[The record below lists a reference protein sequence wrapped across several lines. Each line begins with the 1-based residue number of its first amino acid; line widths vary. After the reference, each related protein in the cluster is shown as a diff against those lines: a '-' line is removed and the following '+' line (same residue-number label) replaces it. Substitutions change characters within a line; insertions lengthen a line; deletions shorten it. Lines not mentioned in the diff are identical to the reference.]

1 MKTNLRYK
9 RWSHPLLWGLTCLLA
24 LFVGAGGAKA
34 QVSVTVGS
42 QVTDVANIVSGKA
55 YLLRWDGLTGTPY
68 ALDTGGS
75 SYGMANNNSASQAA
89 VYYLISDGNGGYKI
103 ENAFT
108 GKYWPTPSSNGQ
120 VMAPTTVASAGT
132 WTIAASGTANRFTF
146 TCGTYHTNRSSSKL
160 VAHTSDSPV
169 SIYEVTA
176 STATSSSYSDLSGM
190 DMVVSST
197 EASSLSTGTWYVMS
211 QRTRSS
217 YLFEDASSHTL
228 KHTQTKPAG
237 SATTNAGYLVRLLAA
252 DGGKYYVQN
261 GYGNYFGTFTQ
272 GTNVPTT
279 ALGTEAQT
287 VAKINSTDGHFY
299 LQSSSNSVVL
309 NANDFTL
316 GDPSTVVGW
325 GTTVPTATGN
335 NNDWAFYPVT
345 LDVSWVPTA
354 SEVYTIENSKASNR
368 GALTYE
374 PTASTTN
381 VWSSYKSGATTLD
394 ATNPNHQW
402 VFYPTGTTGQYYLYN
417 VGAGKFAV
425 PTAIGS
431 GSTNP
436 WVFSDNAV
444 AVTLN
449 IQSDGTYRIKM
460 ATDPVSGTNVAVI
473 SANSNL
479 DNPIFN
485 YNDAG
490 SDFTITK
497 VTGDASTAVAS
508 KVAKLVKSQTALTAA
523 PTSAGWYAVQIKTAG
538 TSSFVGRYAYPAA
551 TEMTYNGTNYP
562 LTFTGTVATEPA
574 INNTTF
580 FTYIDPTNLY
590 WQLPNG
596 KYLVAN
602 SNNKFPTSTNE
613 PTAIN
618 SITYNNG
625 IQIKGNAS
633 YYAVPYN
640 LSSTIFV
647 GESTTSKAFD
657 LYPINLTTAGL
668 QDWRVTITTGTSVV
682 YDQTVSCTRSD
693 VVGLTEVYTGGTF
706 FLPTGVT
713 PASSDF
719 TMAGSQSITVD
730 DANHTVTVNYDPNIA
745 IIESGVSVTQGF
757 QTAGRNEGV
766 MLLRVT
772 AEPFKDATNATISVS
787 LKDGTESQISALTLY
802 EASSA
807 SSEVLTIFNSDDTA
821 NKMSSAPT
829 LTSVNTVAVSGNTAT
844 LTIGNLT
851 AGTHYYWI
859 AATVNSD
866 ATLGSVL
873 DAAVTGI
880 TYTCNSNETTLDLT
894 STGDPADRGAM
905 VFNTRTYPFL
915 PSTYDSR
922 VYRIPAMVVA
932 DDGSIVVAADKR
944 YQSHTDI
951 GGGHVIDI
959 VIRRSTDGGRTWSAP
974 VTIAK
979 GLGTADNDRC
989 GYGDPS
995 LVKGKNGKLYCLFAA
1010 GNLGYFYGQKHICM
1024 STSTDNG
1031 VTWSSNDSTPPTDIY
1046 ATDAI
1051 KNATVNS
1058 ADGASGAAGGYG
1070 LYDYFVTSG
1079 KGLYTSDG
1087 ILMYLIPAQT
1097 LTADNYTTLTDGTYW
1112 SASSDDYMFYSM
1124 DDGDTWRFSTTRMIS
1139 GGDEAKVIEM
1149 NDGSLLGSVR
1159 KASSR
1164 RFNTATYSDNGDG
1177 TLNFTFGSQWD
1188 NSQLS
1193 QASQNNQ
1200 DILYYQRT
1208 PKTGKTDVIFHS
1220 ITTGNHVNFKL
1231 FYSLDQGQNWTE
1243 FLNVQTKGTR
1253 YVTLERGGTEANPG
1267 SLYMLFEDQSL
1278 NGDGGGYTDYNHY
1291 PLNFVEITRE
1301 QLEALIPTLNDAYV
1315 ANPTNDVKVVDGTT
1329 GEGSYGS
1336 WSSLVWTSN
1345 ATSGKAGVTM
1355 TLSDGSHDKFST
1367 LNSRYNL
1374 AYHPAAANTDATI
1387 TLTAPAGYAITSYTA
1402 QAGVYDGTTYT
1413 LTKSDG
1419 TTITPP
1425 NVNGSD
1431 SYADLSMT
1439 GLTSQSEVITVRTT
1453 NASKWLS
1460 LANFTITLRRAVT
1473 YNKVDGSGNTLSSQ
1487 LVVFETDD
1495 VADEMPTALKVAG
1508 YNTYTFYSDAACTV
1522 PVTEIGSLT
1531 NVYYQAPAVI
1541 RDGSIVTLKDQRN
1554 SMYVA
1559 VSADGYVRASKVLHP
1574 DCQWTLADCGDGT
1587 YNLVGNDGSY
1597 LSTVTVTSGQD
1608 QLMTTTATAPATGWQ
1623 FVVDG
1628 DYYHIYNATN
1638 TTALHMPNWGNPV
1651 GSNMHNN
1658 FVISWG
1664 SSTQNDNGSR
1674 FTVEAAP
1681 AGLFLVS
1688 DDTHEY
1694 WYNLTTHRDNT
1705 DYAVELPAVGKAIF
1719 GNSTIQNTNMAQQW
1733 KFTRHAT
1740 GGFNIVSRQD
1750 RSLFNRE
1757 KSVGGNGFGSSD
1769 TEAADDNGER
1779 GFFPG
1784 YQASTGKY
1792 VIIGGKTKSSFQLH
1806 QGNWGHSYK
1815 LINNGSGTGT
1825 GNAYEF
1831 ALTAAPTPVDNL
1843 TTGWY
1848 RIKVYKNPTLGS
1860 VAENALSGRYL
1871 YNQEVWSKLV
1881 NAQGGTGFFPFRVQ
1895 EAAAQPDD
1903 NDADYFIHVEK
1914 DASGN
1919 VQLRSVNGHYVGTYG
1934 LANCNTPLLQVSDYT
1949 AAQTQTNLLG
1959 SFDGD
1964 GYNFV
1969 GKYGTTDAY
1978 FVPYVTTYG
1987 SENSASSPD
1996 ALDVNHTAA
2005 DNVWGTATAT
2015 TGADM
2020 RYLLRPVDA
2029 AAVGL
2034 TEVSFTRA
2042 STYPLVDND
2051 GTALPNP
2058 TYYIPSS
2065 KQHTAPRFRVTTT
2078 LAADVEEYYD
2088 GCTLFLPSGTQ
2099 YATVLDQYME
2109 GCKVH
2114 TFQINGEDRYVR
2126 SVPVGDANRGV
2137 LAIINTYI
2145 LLMGEDAQAALH
2157 GVGPGYPSATHSARI
2172 RLEEINAT
2180 TGKAFPGN
2188 SSTIDNYTD
2197 DDLIDIAAAT
2207 DALFSETNIELPA
2220 DGKSFV
2226 LSSYVPA
2233 IDIPYNFQSIGAPL
2247 LLSMNSLYSNSDPD
2261 AANNEATKGW
2271 KSFVWG
2277 THVPTQDNPAT
2288 ASYVIDDES
2297 GNYWEVVGGVRTE
2310 DLLPCGL
2317 GTLYMNS
2324 VPLQAFMIGH
2334 QIEGDKYAFTNI
2346 RGDYLAYRDQDMADH
2361 YIADQTYLRVRKLSV
2376 SDLASNTCHLTPKQ
2390 LYGKIYLA
2398 GSDGNGNGGEAII
2411 TVKNRMDETD
2421 FTLPMVTNVT
2431 SPVCDA
2437 ATGGSVS
2444 SAFEFGYYDWASFLG
2459 YYINGDYLS
2468 ENVSFNKA
2476 NDGNYTTLYLPFP
2489 VELPAGAEAYVFSEL
2504 EQAPYYQEG
2513 AVHKTRTLKTQ
2524 TLTGV
2529 LPARTPAIISW
2540 DDYDNTPYTFKPAF
2554 TTGKESISDAVDDA
2568 INNSWLKGLLVN
2580 YYVTDVVTQLGLADA
2595 TSIYVFYKQNDVPG
2609 FYKYS
2614 GSVLKGGRAF
2624 LVYPGD
2630 PEEVR
2635 GFVFQTS
2642 EGDMTSI
2649 GDLFD
2654 ALNGI
2659 DPAADKTVYDLQGR
2673 RVANPQ
2679 KGNVYIVGGK
2689 KVLMK

>member
-1 MKTNLRYK
+1 MRTKLSTFLR
-9 RWSHPLLWGLTCLLA
+9 SLA
-24 LFVGAGGAKA
+24 LWLVVLTAFFGMASQKA
-34 QVSVTVGS
+34 RADVSWPLSSSETFLVTLGS
-42 QVTDVANIVSGKA
+42 QVTSADDVEDGA
-55 YLLRWDGLTGTPY
+55 YYVFYNPRNNKYMFEDSSSNKLLLYGGLTTSTFATSTNTITHVFKLTANGT
-68 ALDTGGS
+68 DSSTGETT
-75 SYGMANNNSASQAA
+75 
-89 VYYLISDGNGGYKI
+89 YLI
-103 ENAFT
+103 
-108 GKYWPTPSSNGQ
+108 
-120 VMAPTTVASAGT
+120 
-132 WTIAASGTANRFTF
+132 
-146 TCGTYHTNRSSSKL
+146 
-160 VAHTSDSPV
+160 
-169 SIYEVTA
+169 
-176 STATSSSYSDLSGM
+176 
-190 DMVVSST
+190 
-197 EASSLSTGTWYVMS
+197 
-211 QRTRSS
+211 
-217 YLFEDASSHTL
+217 
-228 KHTQTKPAG
+228 
-237 SATTNAGYLVRLLAA
+237 
-252 DGGKYYVQN
+252 
-261 GYGNYFGTFTQ
+261 
-272 GTNVPTT
+272 
-279 ALGTEAQT
+279 
-287 VAKINSTDGHFY
+287 
-299 LQSSSNSVVL
+299 QSSSGRYMPRPT
-309 NANDFTL
+309 AN
-316 GDPSTVVGW
+316 GNISTVESSSDGGSYIMNFSNDQIFPRCVNGGSD
-325 GTTVPTATGN
+325 GTTVYGLDHTSNGVYAYTNLNTTAGGAQNYRLYRVTISWTPT
-335 NNDWAFYPVT
+335 
-345 LDVSWVPTA
+345 S
-354 SEVYTIENSKASNR
+354 SHVYTINNTKGNNR
-368 GALTYE
+368 GALIYE
-374 PTASTTN
+374 PNSSTTN
-381 VWSSYKSGATTLD
+381 VWSSYKSGATALD

-417 VGAGKFAV
+417 VGADKFAV
-425 PTAIGS
+425 PTAIEQKA
-431 GSTNP
+431 TNAWVNA

-444 AVTLN
+444 AVSLLSQT
-449 IQSDGTYRIKM
+449 DGTYRIKM
-460 ATDPVSGTNVAVI
+460 AADPVSGTNQAVI
-473 SANSNL
+473 SANSDL
-479 DNPIFN
+479 TNPIFN
-485 YNDAG
+485 YNDTG

-497 VTGDASTAVAS
+497 VTGDAEAAVTN
-508 KVAKLVKSQTALTAA
+508 KVNKLVKSQTALTSYPQTSGWYVLQIASSQNNSNHA
-523 PTSAGWYAVQIKTAG
+523 GRYVYPTSTL
-538 TSSFVGRYAYPAA
+538 
-551 TEMTYNGTNYP
+551 YNSLYP
-562 LTFTGTVATEPA
+562 LTFTGAVDVQPA
-574 INNTTF
+574 ITDATYLMHFDCTSWNN
-580 FTYIDPTNLY
+580 NY
-590 WQLPNG
+590 WQLPDG
-596 KYLVAN
+596 RYLVCNADY
-602 SNNKFPTSTNE
+602 KFPTVSNTPGVVYLGYDGGTYIKSSNNYY
-613 PTAIN
+613 ADA
-618 SITYNNG
+618 YNNSANYF
-625 IQIKGNAS
+625 I
-633 YYAVPYN
+633 
-640 LSSTIFV
+640 
-647 GESTTSKAFD
+647 GETTSFRTKWTV
-657 LYPINLTTAGL
+657 YPINLTTSDL
-668 QDWRVTITTGTSVV
+668 QDWKVLVTSDGTTPV
-682 YDQTVSCTRSD
+682 YDMAVSCGRSD
-693 VVGLTEVYTGGTF
+693 VAGLTSVYTGGTF

-713 PASSDF
+713 PTTSDF
-719 TMAGSQSITVD
+719 SLDGASNIEVNTSTHLVK
-730 DANHTVTVNYDPNIA
+730 VTFDPNLA
-745 IIESGVSVTQGF
+745 IVESGVSVAQGF
-757 QTAGRNEGV
+757 QTAGRSGKV
-766 MLLRVT
+766 MLLRVN
-772 AEPFKDATNATISVS
+772 AEPFKAATGASLSVS
-787 LKDGTESQISALTLY
+787 LKDGTENQISTLTLY
-802 EASSA
+802 EASSD
-807 SSEVLTIFNSDDTA
+807 SPEVLATNTGDTA
-821 NKMSSAPT
+821 NQTSAAPT
-829 LTSVNTVAVSGNTAT
+829 LTQVSQVSVSGATAT
-844 LTIGNLT
+844 LSIGELS
-851 AGTHYYWI
+851 AGAHYYWI
-859 AATVNSD
+859 EATVNSN

-894 STGDPADRGAM
+894 SVGDPADRGAM

-915 PSTYDSR
+915 PNTYGSR

-932 DDGSIVVAADKR
+932 NDGSIVVAADKR
-944 YQSHTDI
+944 YASYTDI
-951 GGGHVIDI
+951 GKGHVIDI

-995 LVKGKNGKLYCLFAA
+995 LVKGKDGKLYCLFAA

-1031 VTWSSNDSTPPTDIY
+1031 VTWSSDASTPPTDIY
-1046 ATDAI
+1046 ATGAI

-1112 SASSDDYMFYSM
+1112 GASSDDYMFYSM
-1124 DDGDTWRFSTTRMIS
+1124 DDGATWRFSTTRMIS

-1188 NSQLS
+1188 NAQLS
-1193 QASQNNQ
+1193 QTSQNNQ
-1200 DILYYQRT
+1200 DILYYQRA

-1301 QLEALIPTLNDAYV
+1301 QLVALIPTLNDAYV
-1315 ANPTNDVKVVDGTT
+1315 PNPTNDVKVVDGTT
-1329 GEGSYGS
+1329 GEASYGS

-1345 ATSGKAGVTM
+1345 ASSGKAGVTM

-1387 TLTAPAGYAITSYTA
+1387 TLKAPAGYAITSYTA

-1419 TTITPP
+1419 TTVTPP

-1453 NASKWLS
+1453 DANKWLT
-1460 LANFTITLRRAVT
+1460 LANFTLTLRRAVT
-1473 YNKVDGSGNTLSSQ
+1473 YNLVDVSGNILTSQ

-1541 RDGSIVTLKDQRN
+1541 RDGSIVTLKDKRG

-1574 DCQWTLADCGDGT
+1574 DCQWTLADRGDGT

-1597 LSTVTVTSGQD
+1597 LSTTLITSGNNK
-1608 QLMTTTATAPATGWQ
+1608 LLTTTAAAPATGWQ

-1628 DYYHIYNATN
+1628 DYYHLYNEAIPSN
-1638 TTALHMPNWGNPV
+1638 SLHMPTWG
-1651 GSNMHNN
+1651 HNDY
-1658 FVISWG
+1658 VIGWG
-1664 SSTQNDNGSR
+1664 SSTQDDNGSR

-1757 KSVGGNGFGSSD
+1757 VSVGGNGFGSSD
-1769 TEAADDNGER
+1769 AEATDSNGER

-1806 QGNWGHSYK
+1806 QTNSGHSYK
-1815 LINNGSGTGT
+1815 LINYGSGTGT
-1825 GNAYEF
+1825 GDAYEF
-1831 ALTAAPTPVDNL
+1831 ALTAAPTPVDDL

-1848 RIKVYKNPTLGS
+1848 RIKVYKNPTLGT

-1881 NAQGGTGFFPFRVQ
+1881 NAQGGAGFFPFRVQ
-1895 EAAAQPDD
+1895 EAAEQPADA
-1903 NDADYFIHVEK
+1903 DADYYIHVEK

-1949 AAQTQTNLLG
+1949 AAQAQTNLLG

-1969 GKYGTTDAY
+1969 GKYGTSDAY

-1987 SENSASSPD
+1987 SENSDSAED
-1996 ALDVNHTAA
+1996 ALGVNHTAA
-2005 DNVWGTATAT
+2005 DNVWGTATDA

-2034 TEVSFTRA
+2034 TEVSFTGA
-2042 STYPLVDND
+2042 STYPLVDSD
-2051 GTALPNP
+2051 GTALPDP

-2114 TFQINGEDRYVR
+2114 TFQINGDDRYVR
-2126 SVPVGDANRGV
+2126 SVPVGDANLGV

-2226 LSSYVPA
+2226 LAGFAP
-2233 IDIPYNFQSIGAPL
+2233 DITYNMLNGRGAPL
-2247 LLSMNSLYSNSDPD
+2247 LLSVNNLDTTGDPD
-2261 AANNEATKGW
+2261 AAGHLATSGW
-2271 KSFVWG
+2271 NSFVFG
-2277 THVPTQDNPAT
+2277 PSVPTAANPTGENNSTQSILPAVGNAPNKVST
-2288 ASYVIDDES
+2288 FS
-2297 GNYWEVVGGVRTE
+2297 GNV
-2310 DLLPCGL
+2310 
-2317 GTLYMNS
+2317 M
-2324 VPLQAFMIGH
+2324 PLQAFMVGR
-2334 QIEGDKYAFTNI
+2334 QIEGDKYAFTNM
-2346 RGDYLAYRDQDMADH
+2346 RGDYLAYRNQDMASA
-2361 YIADQTYLRVRKLSV
+2361 YNASTTYLRVRKLSV
-2376 SDLASNTCHLTPKQ
+2376 SDLPTNTCNLTPKR
-2390 LYGKIYLA
+2390 LYGKVYLA
-2398 GSDGNGNGGEAII
+2398 GSDGNGGEAII
-2411 TVKNRMDETD
+2411 TMKAAMNDAD
-2421 FTLPMVTNVT
+2421 YSLPFVSGITT
-2431 SPVCDA
+2431 PVCDA
-2437 ATGGSVS
+2437 ATGGSES
-2444 SAFEFGYYDWASFLG
+2444 SAFEFVYIDGYPLGNPRGYLNGYYLNEKVEFRK
-2459 YYINGDYLS
+2459 
-2468 ENVSFNKA
+2468 V
-2476 NDGNYTTLYLPFP
+2476 NDENYTTLYLPFP
-2489 VELPAGAEAYVFSEL
+2489 VELPTGAEAYVFSEL
-2504 EQAPYYQEG
+2504 AQAPYYQEG

-2568 INNSWLKGLLVN
+2568 IDNSWLNGLLVN
-2580 YYVTDVVTQLGLADA
+2580 YYVTDVVSQLNLADA
-2595 TSIYVFYKQNDVPG
+2595 SSIYVFNQQNYVPG